1 MRISDWSSD
10 VCSSDLNEHL
20 AGATFAPNGAV
31 GYPRILSPDRRP
43 FRTADGWIAVL
54 PYTERQWRAFLDEIG
69 RADIAR
75 EPWFDDPRERAAH
88 IDALYA
94 LVAASLAERTTGAWI
109 AALSARDIPCS
120 KVPGLAAMLDDP
132 HLEAKIGRAHV

>member
-75 EPWFDDPRERAAH
+75 DPWFDDPPDRAPH
-88 IDALYA
+88 IDPLYA
-94 LVAASLAERTTGAWI
+94 PVAARLAPRPPGAW
-109 AALSARDIPCS
+109 
-120 KVPGLAAMLDDP
+120 
-132 HLEAKIGRAHV
+132 RATLQP

>member
-75 EPWFDDPRERAAH
+75 EPWFDDARERAAH
-88 IDALYA
+88 SDALYA
-94 LVAASLAERTTGAWI
+94 LVPAGLAERTTGAWI
-109 AALSARDIPCS
+109 APLSARDIP
-120 KVPGLAAMLDDP
+120 
-132 HLEAKIGRAHV
+132 

>member
-1 MRISDWSSD
+1 M
-10 VCSSDLNEHL
+10 
-20 AGATFAPNGAV
+20 
-31 GYPRILSPDRRP
+31 
-43 FRTADGWIAVL
+43 L

-94 LVAASLAERTTGAWI
+94 LVAASLAERTAGAWI
-109 AALSARDIPCS
+109 TELLARDIPCS
-120 KVPGLAAMLDDP
+120 KLPGLDDMLDDP
-132 HLEAKIGRAHV
+132 HLEEIGFFDVPADYPEGIGRALPQTGLFGG